1 MVTVRGADGK
11 IQRGVKGNQNALSP
25 AKTGKD
31 TQRPKYRSPMKKDAA
46 VLAHFTEVLM
56 QIQCKLGSL
65 DRTVKSQAEKQ
76 VEIEHRIDRKRG
88 AEING

>member
-1 MVTVRGADGK
+1 
-11 IQRGVKGNQNALSP
+11 
-25 AKTGKD
+25 
-31 TQRPKYRSPMKKDAA
+31 MKKDAA

-56 QIQCKLGSL
+56 QIQCQLGSL
-65 DRTVKSQAEKQ
+65 DRTVKIQAEKQ